1 MKIKFIDSKNR
12 VRTILAATTPKTI
25 IEDLIGYQ
33 SETFGPLFAEKMD
46 EFVKTLPEKEVQY
59 YKEMIALK
67 ADLKPEDISDAE
79 VITYSS
85 LILTKYLNWL
95 DKTYPDNPDRLL
107 EVDFVWDENLAVKQN
122 NYALSDPRKKVSYS
136 NIKNDYFYDLEID
149 DGEDAS
155 TDANGITT
163 AVLLGTRRNLDILAE
178 KLAERW
184 NESLELPEEITTSSG
199 KSKKVYSELSPS
211 EFKELQKSKN
221 ELDKEELEL
230 LENPDLYTADDV
242 KKVCFKKIELTPH
255 TVEGYSQVSAH
266 DSKDW
271 FGVQGLKLIYNF
283 ENSKLVKDNNSVNY
297 YTINKELEKS
307 YYDSKDNISYEEW
320 LSKNPNIILDTFNKL
335 SKGENKPMN
344 DSLKNLKFKFKDGI
358 EIEVLDS
365 EGKSFAEVKDEVIQV
380 HRRMV
385 EKQLK
390 DSKNDTEK
398 KTEEVLEDLGAK
410 ATNDSC
416 EEEDAKETEK
426 VLEDLGAKATNDS
439 CEDVSP
445 ETQEKLDKAEINVA
459 KDSCDGCED
468 SIEEEKDRYRVIVN
482 GKEIGIYD
490 TMEEAEEAEKKALE
504 AVEKGIP
511 KVEIQDDRKYEDDAE
526 QAAYESARDCLYYGA
541 SKNDWNS
548 CGLPEEKANEIWRQ
562 AFKDLAEEM

>member
-12 VRTILAATTPKTI
+12 TRTLLADTTPKKLL
-25 IEDLIGYQ
+25 EDLIGYQ
-33 SETFGPLFAEKMD
+33 SETFGPLFAEKIE
-46 EFVKTLPEKEVQY
+46 EFIKSLPENKVKN
-59 YKEMIALK
+59 YKEIMAIQAN
-67 ADLKPEDISDAE
+67 LKPEDITDEE
-79 VITYSS
+79 VLGYSAS
-85 LILTKYLNWL
+85 LVDMYLNWL
-95 DKTYPDNPDRLL
+95 DKNYPNNPGRQV
-107 EVDFVWDENLAVKQN
+107 EIDFYWDENLATKKN
-122 NYALSDPRKKVSYS
+122 NYALSDPRKKTSYS
-136 NIKNDYFYDLEID
+136 VIKEKYFDDLDID
-149 DGEDAS
+149 DGEDFNTNS
-155 TDANGITT
+155 KGETT
-163 AVLLGTRRNLDILAE
+163 SLLTGTLGNFDILAE
-178 KLAERW
+178 KLADEW
-184 NESLELPEEITTSSG
+184 NTSLGSPENVSTSSG
-199 KSKKVYSELSPS
+199 KTKTIYSEVSPS
-211 EFKELQKSKN
+211 EFKELRKSGN

-230 LENPDLYTADDV
+230 IENPDLYTADDI
-242 KKVCFKKIELTPH
+242 KKVCFRKITLVPC

-283 ENSKLVKDNNSVNY
+283 ENSKLIKDNKSVNY
-297 YTINKELEKS
+297 YTINKELETK
-307 YYDSKDNISYEEW
+307 YYDSKDTVSYEKW

-365 EGKSFAEVKDEVIQV
+365 DGKSFAEVKDEVIQV

-390 DSKNDTEK
+390 DSKTDTEK
-398 KTEEVLEDLGAK
+398 ETKEVLEDLGAK

-416 EEEDAKETEK
+416 KDDAKETEK

-445 ETQEKLDKAEINVA
+445 ETKEKLDKADINVA

-511 KVEIQDDRKYEDDAE
+511 KVELQDDLSDAE
-526 QAAYESARDCLYYGA
+526 QAAYENARECLFYGA
-541 SKNDWNS
+541 SKNDWDS
-548 CGLPEEKANEIWRQ
+548 CGLPEEKANEIWKK